1 MFHKEN
7 VVDDL
12 KNSLTSK
19 RAKNRPDPSHLAF
32 VMSVLIVAI
41 GLTLLSIASGVQI
54 DPEVVILVHP

>member
-1 MFHKEN
+1 
-7 VVDDL
+7 VDDF

-19 RAKNRPDPSHLAF
+19 REKKRSDSSDLAF

-54 DPEVVILVHP
+54 DPEVVTLVHP